1 MIRIAL
7 LIAATAV
14 IPALTALG
22 QQPPIIDRE
31 LFFGDPEISGA
42 QISPDG
48 KYVSFLKPYKNVRN
62 IWVKA
67 RSEAF
72 EKARPLTADSTRPV
86 SSYFWSRNNKSIL
99 YVQDKG
105 GDENY
110 RIYAVDPSAAGDPV
124 PPARDLTPLKNVRAM
139 IYDVPKKTPDQ
150 IIIGLNDRKP
160 ELHDVYRLNIL
171 TGERVLIRQNNENV
185 ADWTVDLDGNLRLA
199 TRMTDD
205 GGTEILRVE
214 HDTLVPIYSVNAEE
228 TCGPTRFSP
237 DGKKFYIE
245 TNKGSETDKTEF
257 RLFDL
262 ATGTTTLVEK
272 DPENEVDFGGAMF
285 SDVTDE
291 LLATF
296 YVGDRVRMYPK
307 EKKFGVDYEKMKKL
321 LPDGEISITGMTSD
335 EKVWMVV
342 VSSDVD
348 PGSRYLYDRPTGK
361 VELLYRSRPNLPS
374 ENLVHVKP
382 VRYDARDGMNIPAY
396 LALPKGL
403 PATGL
408 PTVMLIHGGPWARVD
423 WGYNPEMQFLA
434 NRGYAVLTM
443 NFRGSTG
450 YGKKFLNAGNKQWG
464 TGFMQHDISDGVK
477 YLIKEGIADPKRIAI
492 YGGSYGGYAT
502 LAGVA
507 FTPDLYAA
515 GISYVGPSNIITLLN
530 SIPPYWAPAKK
541 MFAVRV
547 GDLEKPEE
555 VKMLEAQSP
564 LNSATQIK
572 APLLVIQGAND
583 PRVKKRESDQIVV
596 ALRDLGR
603 QVDNMVAPD
612 EGHGFAGKENRLAV
626 YTAMERFFAKNLGGR
641 YQESVPV
648 DLQRKLESLTVDI
661 KTVKTTAPATKSST
675 GGMPQFNGSL
685 LKDET
690 LKYTVMFDMGGRKMT
705 MSVTRIIQ
713 QATYENKPVRRL
725 IEQTSGAM
733 GVSTDTLDLDSG
745 TLLPIRRM
753 VHQGPAVLKLSFSPT
768 AVTGAIRAQGRDM
781 PVNVKLALPVL
792 SDGLGVDIPVCSL
805 PLADGYKAT
814 LSQFEVMGAKVSTMA
829 LTVAGTE
836 KLTVGKMSFETFKV
850 EIKPTE
856 GEEGGSTLWITKD
869 THRAVKME
877 NKLPAQM
884 GGGIVTSELV
894 PE

>member
-1 MIRIAL
+1 MNRIFL
-7 LIAATAV
+7 FLAAAV
-14 IPALTALG
+14 IVPLATALG
-22 QQPPIIDRE
+22 QQTPVIDRE

-48 KYVSFLKPYKNVRN
+48 RYISFIKPYKNVRN

-67 RSEAF
+67 RAEAF

-86 SSYFWSRNNKSIL
+86 TSYFWSRDGKSVL
-99 YVQDKG
+99 YSQDKG
-105 GDENY
+105 GDENF

-124 PPARDLTPLKNVRAM
+124 PPQRDLTPLKSVRAM
-139 IYDVPKKTPDQ
+139 IYDVPKKTPNE

-185 ADWTVDLDGNLRLA
+185 VSWTMDLDGNLRLG
-199 TRMTDD
+199 TRMMEN
-205 GGTEILRVE
+205 GGTELLRV
-214 HDTLVPIYSVNAEE
+214 DRDSLVSLYSVTAEE
-228 TCGPTRFSP
+228 TCGPDRFTP
-237 DGKKFYIE
+237 DGKQFYFE
-245 TNKGSETDKTEF
+245 TNKGSEADKIEF

-262 ATGTTTLVEK
+262 ATGKTTLVER
-272 DPENEVDFGGAMF
+272 DPENQVDFGGAMF
-285 SDVTDE
+285 SDLTND

-307 EKKFGVDYEKMKKL
+307 NKKFGQDFEKMKKL
-321 LPDGEISITGMTSD
+321 LPDGEVSITDMTSD
-335 EKVWMVV
+335 ENVWMVV

-348 PGSRYLYDRPTGK
+348 PGSRYLYDRTTGK
-361 VELLYRSRPNLPS
+361 VELLYRSRPKLPS
-374 ENLVHVKP
+374 DQLVHMKP
-382 VRYDARDGMNIPAY
+382 IRYEARDGMIIPAY

-403 PATGL
+403 PSKNL
-408 PTVMLIHGGPWARVD
+408 PTVMLIHGGPWGRVM
-423 WGYNPEMQFLA
+423 WGYNSEMQFLA

-464 TGFMQHDISDGVK
+464 TGSMQHDISDAVK
-477 YLIKEGIADPKRIAI
+477 YLIKEGIADPKRVAI

-530 SIPPYWAPAKK
+530 SIPPYWAPMKK

-547 GDLEKPEE
+547 GDMEKPEDL
-555 VKMLEAQSP
+555 KMLEAQSP

-603 QVDNMVAPD
+603 QVEYMVAPD
-612 EGHGFAGKENRLAV
+612 EGHGFAGKENRLSV
-626 YTAMERFFAKNLGGR
+626 YTAMERFFAKHLGGR
-641 YQESVPV
+641 YQESVPA
-648 DLQRKLESLTVDI
+648 DLKKKLESITVDV
-661 KTVKTTAPATKSST
+661 KTVKVTVPDAGSSPK
-675 GGMPQFNGSL
+675 GMPKFDGSL

-690 LKYTVMFDMGGRKMT
+690 LKYNVAFDMRGQKMA
-705 MSVTRIIQ
+705 MSLTRSLQ
-713 QATYENKPVRRL
+713 TTSYENKPVRRL

-733 GVSTDTLDLDSG
+733 GASTDTLDLDAG
-745 TLLPIRRM
+745 TLLPIRRV
-753 VHQGPAVLKLSFSPT
+753 VHQGPAVVHLSFSPT
-768 AVTGAIRAQGRDM
+768 AVSGAIAAQGRNM
-781 PVNVKLALPVL
+781 PIDVKLTSPVL
-792 SDGLGVDIPVCSL
+792 SEGAGVDILVCSL

-814 LSQFEVMGAKVSTMA
+814 LSQFDLTGAKANTMA
-829 LTVAGTE
+829 LMVVGSE
-836 KLTVGKMSFETFKV
+836 KITIGKMSFETFKV

-856 GEEGGSTLWITKD
+856 GGEGGSTLWIAKD
-869 THRAVKME
+869 TRRAVIME

-884 GGGIVTSELV
+884 GGGIVKSELV
-894 PE
+894 Q

>member
-1 MIRIAL
+1 MNRIC
-7 LIAATAV
+7 LIAAMV
-14 IPALTALG
+14 ILPLVTALG
-22 QQPPIIDRE
+22 QQPSIIDRE

-42 QISPDG
+42 QISPNG
-48 KYVSFLKPYKNVRN
+48 KYISFLKPYKNVRN

-67 RSEAF
+67 RSETF
-72 EKARPLTADSTRPV
+72 EKARPLTADTTRPV
-86 SSYFWSRNNKSIL
+86 SSYFWSRDGKNIL
-99 YVQDKG
+99 YAQDKG
-105 GDENY
+105 GDENF
-110 RIYAVDPSAAGDPV
+110 RIYAVDPSAAGEPV

-139 IYDVPKKTPDQ
+139 IYDVPKKTPNQ

-185 ADWTVDLDGNLRLA
+185 ADWTIDLEGNLRLA
-199 TRMTDD
+199 TRITDS
-205 GGTEILRVE
+205 GGTELLRVDR
-214 HDTLVPIYSVNAEE
+214 DTLVSIYSVTAEE
-228 TCGPTRFSP
+228 SCGPSRFTP
-237 DGKKFYIE
+237 DGKKFYFE
-245 TNKGSETDKTEF
+245 TNKGPETDKSEF

-262 ATGTTTLVEK
+262 ATAKTTLVER
-272 DPENEVDFGGAMF
+272 DPENQVDFGGAMF
-285 SDVTDE
+285 SDVTNE

-307 EKKFGVDYEKMKKL
+307 ERKFGEDFEKMKKL
-321 LPDGEISITGMTSD
+321 LPDGEVSITDMTSD
-335 EKVWMVV
+335 ETVWMVV

-348 PGSRYLYDRPTGK
+348 PGSRYLYDRATGK
-361 VELLYRSRPNLPS
+361 VELLYRSRPKLPS
-374 ENLVHVKP
+374 EQLVHVKP
-382 VRYDARDGMNIPAY
+382 VRYEARDGMTIPAY
-396 LALPKGL
+396 LALPKGF
-403 PATGL
+403 PAKGL
-408 PTVMLIHGGPWARVD
+408 PTVMLIHGGPWARNA

-434 NRGYAVLTM
+434 NRGYAVLAM

-464 TGFMQHDISDGVK
+464 TGSMQHDISDGVK
-477 YLIKEGIADPKRIAI
+477 YIIKEGIADPQRVAI

-547 GDLEKPEE
+547 GDLEKPED
-555 VKMLEAQSP
+555 VKMMEAQSP
-564 LNSATQIK
+564 LNSATHIR

-603 QVDNMVAPD
+603 QVEYMVAPD

-626 YTAMERFFAKNLGGR
+626 YTAMERFFAKHLGGR
-641 YQESVPV
+641 YQESVPP
-648 DLQRKLESLTVDI
+648 DLKKKLELLTVDV
-661 KTVKTTAPATKSST
+661 KTVKVTAPDVGSST
-675 GGMPQFNGSL
+675 KGMPTFDGSL
-685 LKDET
+685 LKDDT
-690 LKYTVMFDMGGRKMT
+690 LKYNVSFDMSGQKMK

-713 QATYENKPVRRL
+713 KATFENKPIRRL

-733 GVSTDTLDLDSG
+733 GASIDTLDLDAG

-753 VHQGPAVLKLSFSPT
+753 VQQGPAVVKVSFSST
-768 AVTGAIRAQGRDM
+768 AVTGAIVAQGRDM
-781 PVNVKLALPVL
+781 PINVKLTSPVL
-792 SDGLGVDIPVCSL
+792 SDGAGVDIPVCSL
-805 PLADGYKAT
+805 SLADGYKAT
-814 LSQFEVMGAKVSTMA
+814 LSQFDLMGAKATTMA
-829 LTVAGTE
+829 LTVVGSE
-836 KLTVGKMSFETFKV
+836 KVTVGKISYETFKV
-850 EIKPTE
+850 EIKPPE
-856 GEEGGSTLWITKD
+856 GEEGGSTLWIAKD

-894 PE
+894 Q

>member
-1 MIRIAL
+1 MNRIAL
-7 LIAATAV
+7 LIVAIV
-14 IPALTALG
+14 IVPVVTALG

-42 QISPDG
+42 QISPNG
-48 KYVSFLKPYKNVRN
+48 KYISFLKPYKNVRN

-72 EKARPLTADSTRPV
+72 EKARPLTADTTRPV
-86 SSYFWSRNNKSIL
+86 SSYFWSRDNKSIL
-99 YVQDKG
+99 YSQDKG

-124 PPARDLTPLKNVRAM
+124 PPARDLTPVKNVRAI
-139 IYDVPKKTPDQ
+139 IYDVPKKTPNQ

-171 TGERVLIRQNNENV
+171 TGERALIRQNNENV
-185 ADWTVDLDGNLRLA
+185 ADWTIDLDGNLRLG
-199 TRMTDD
+199 TRMMDN
-205 GGTEILRVE
+205 GGTELLRVD
-214 HDTLVPIYSVNAEE
+214 HDTLVSIYSVTAEE
-228 TCGPTRFSP
+228 TCGPTRFTP
-237 DGKKFYIE
+237 DGKKFYFE

-262 ATGTTTLVEK
+262 ATGKTTLLER
-272 DPENEVDFGGAMF
+272 DPENQVDFGGAMF
-285 SDVTDE
+285 SDVTNE

-296 YVGDRVRMYPK
+296 YVGDRVRMYPR
-307 EKKFGVDYEKMKKL
+307 EKKFGEDFEKMKKL
-321 LPDGEISITGMTSD
+321 LPDGEVSITDMTSD
-335 EKVWMVV
+335 ENVWMVV

-348 PGSRYLYDRPTGK
+348 PGSRYLYDRTTGTI
-361 VELLYRSRPNLPS
+361 ELLYRSRPNLPS
-374 ENLVHVKP
+374 EHLVHVKP
-382 VRYDARDGMNIPAY
+382 VRYDARDGMTISAY

-403 PATGL
+403 PAKSL
-408 PTVMLIHGGPWARVD
+408 PTVMLIHGGPWGRVA

-443 NFRGSTG
+443 NFRGSAG
-450 YGKKFLNAGNKQWG
+450 YGKRFLNAGNKQWG
-464 TGFMQHDISDGVK
+464 TGSMQHDISDGVK
-477 YLIKEGIADPKRIAI
+477 YLIKEGFADPKRVAI

-530 SIPPYWAPAKK
+530 SIPPYWAPMKK

-564 LNSATQIK
+564 LNSATHIK

-603 QVDNMVAPD
+603 QVEYMVAPD
-612 EGHGFAGKENRLAV
+612 EGHGFAGKGNRLAV
-626 YTAMERFFAKNLGGR
+626 YTAMERFFAKHLGGR
-641 YQESVPV
+641 YQESVPA
-648 DLQRKLESLTVDI
+648 DLQKKLELLMVDI
-661 KTVKTTAPATKSST
+661 KTVKVTAPDALSST
-675 GGMPQFNGSL
+675 QGMPKFDGSL

-690 LKYTVMFDMGGRKMT
+690 LKYAVSFDMRGQKMT

-713 QATYENKPVRRL
+713 KATYKNMPVRRL
-725 IEQTSGAM
+725 IEETSGAM
-733 GVSTDTLDLDSG
+733 VASTDTLDLDVF

-753 VHQGPAVLKLSFSPT
+753 VQQGPAVVNLSFSPT
-768 AVTGAIRAQGRDM
+768 AVTGAIVAQGRDM
-781 PVNVKLALPVL
+781 PINVKLTSPVL
-792 SDGLGVDIPVCSL
+792 SDGVGVDIPVCSL

-814 LSQFEVMGAKVSTMA
+814 LSQFDVMGAKATMMT
-829 LTVAGTE
+829 LTVVGGE
-836 KLTVGKMSFETFKV
+836 KVTVGKISFETFKV
-850 EIKPTE
+850 EIKPAE
-856 GEEGGSTLWITKD
+856 GEEGGSTLWIAKD
-869 THRAVKME
+869 TRRVIKME
-877 NKLPAQM
+877 SKLPAQM
-884 GGGIVTSELV
+884 GGAIVTSELV
-894 PE
+894 Q